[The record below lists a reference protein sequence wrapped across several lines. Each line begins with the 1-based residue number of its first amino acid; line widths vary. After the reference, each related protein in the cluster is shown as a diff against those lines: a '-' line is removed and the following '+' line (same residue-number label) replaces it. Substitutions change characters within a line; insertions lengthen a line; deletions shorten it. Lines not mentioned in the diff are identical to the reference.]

1 MKFFENLG
9 KALAAKVAKIIIVV
23 VLLGGGFLFLKF
35 NPFDWNIN
43 FLGMSELKID
53 DTANVVEKIKKI
65 SEFTTACYYEEFV
78 LKNDKMESTMLS
90 SLKNQVNSSKASKIA
105 ANLISPLA
113 TQQINN
119 APDSTMV
126 EIVILSKGTVRAGYD
141 LSKVGKNDL
150 KIANDT
156 ITINLPTPEIFD
168 VILNPSDYEFFIREG
183 NWSHEEV
190 TAIQSTAKERLL
202 NDALNAGILDKA
214 ESFGKDRVQG
224 LFKTFGFNVVN
235 VTVMH

>member
-9 KALAAKVAKIIIVV
+9 KALAGKVAKIIIVV
-23 VLLGGGFLFLKF
+23 VLLCGGFLFLKF

-43 FLGMSELKID
+43 FLGLSELKID

-90 SLKNQVNSSKASKIA
+90 GLKNQINSSKASS
-105 ANLISPLA
+105 LINPLA
-113 TQQINN
+113 NQRISN
-119 APDSTMV
+119 ADSTLS

-141 LSKVGKNDL
+141 LSKVGENDL